1 MLNGPAR
8 GLRIVT
14 DSYAFKRKPMGRSV
28 SSALESICV
37 DGMSKIRLSD
47 SPTTKG
53 GRAGGKP
60 PSSAL
65 LVRRR
70 KAKNLEIHAPSK
82 DVAAGAGS
90 GSKAPSTPT
99 TGMAHMQGSRGSVA
113 VAPRSNGCLMMS
125 PNVAVSPLISS
136 SHMWGQPSPSPRCS
150 SQPATPR
157 ASNTWGRG
165 LWSAKGAEQASPRE
179 LLWGG
184 I

>member
-8 GLRIVT
+8 GLKIVT
-14 DSYAFKRKPMGRSV
+14 DCYAFKRKPMGRSV
-28 SSALESICV
+28 SALESICV

-47 SPTTKG
+47 SPKTKG

-90 GSKAPSTPT
+90 GSNAPSTPT

-113 VAPRSNGCLMMS
+113 VASRSQGCLMMS
-125 PNVAVSPLISS
+125 PNVAVSPLVSG
-136 SHMWGQPSPSPRCS
+136 SHMWD
-150 SQPATPR
+150 QPATPR

-165 LWSAKGAEQASPRE
+165 LWSAKGAQQPSPRE